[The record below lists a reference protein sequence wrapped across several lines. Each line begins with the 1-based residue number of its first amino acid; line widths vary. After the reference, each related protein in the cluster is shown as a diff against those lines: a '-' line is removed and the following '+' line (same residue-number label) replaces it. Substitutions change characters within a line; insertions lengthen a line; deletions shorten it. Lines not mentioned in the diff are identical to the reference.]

1 MYPKTIDEWR
11 EYVSSLSGEELRSKA
26 RAANSWTFVQMLQ
39 DEKMSPE
46 DISEL
51 FRLFAAQFVQTGQM
65 PPSDG
70 GYTNYAEIADL
81 DPELAPLYAVLS
93 GPSRTMVAKEVL

>member
-1 MYPKTIDEWR
+1 MYPKTIEEWQ
-11 EYVSSLSGEELRSKA
+11 EYVSLLSGETLRSKA

-39 DEKMSPE
+39 DEGMNPE

-51 FRLFAAQFVQTGQM
+51 FRLFAAQFLKTGQT

-70 GYTNYAEIADL
+70 EYTNYAIIVDL
-81 DPELAPLYAVLS
+81 DPKLTS
-93 GPSRTMVAKEVL
+93 IAKATL